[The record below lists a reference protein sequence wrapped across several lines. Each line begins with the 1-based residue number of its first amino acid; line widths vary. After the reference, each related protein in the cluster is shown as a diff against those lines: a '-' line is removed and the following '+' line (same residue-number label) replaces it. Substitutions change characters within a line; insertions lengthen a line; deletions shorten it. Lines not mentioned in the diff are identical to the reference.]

1 MRERKTMDGNTAA
14 AHVAYAFSEVSAIYP
29 ITPSSPMAESMDEWA
44 AAGRKNLFGEK
55 VNIIEME
62 SEGGAAGAVHGSI
75 TAGAYT
81 TTFTASQGLLLMIPN
96 MYKLAGEQT
105 PTVFHVA
112 ARALATHALSIFG
125 DHSDVMG
132 CRQTGFAM
140 LCSNSV
146 QQVMDL
152 AAVAHLSTIAG
163 KLPMMHF
170 FDGFRTSHEY
180 QKIEVWDYEDLR
192 EMVDW
197 DAVRRFREHA
207 LNPEHPHLLGSAEQ
221 PETFFQHREACNPAY
236 ISTVDTVVKYMDLV
250 NAKIGTDYK
259 PFNYYGAPDATEILI
274 AMGSVCEA
282 AEEVVDYLNAAGHK
296 TGIVEVH
303 LYRPFSVEYL
313 TKVLPET
320 VQKIAVLDR
329 TKEPGGIGEP
339 LFLDVCSA
347 LRDTKWKDCL
357 IVGGRY
363 GLGSKDV
370 QPGDIQAAF
379 ENLWS
384 DAPKKEFTLSINDD
398 VTHLSLPVTSNP
410 DVAPK
415 DTKACK
421 FWGLGADG
429 TVGANKNSV
438 KIIGDHTDKYVQ
450 AYFQYDSKKS
460 GGVTISHLRFGDS
473 PIKSTY
479 YVKQADFVACHNS
492 AYLTKYDMV
501 QDVKPGGSFLLNC
514 TWNDEELEEH
524 LPAAVKR
531 YIAENGIRFY
541 TCNAVDIA
549 KKVGLG
555 ARRTN
560 SVLQAAY
567 FQIAQIIDIDKA
579 IGYMKDAIV
588 KTYSK
593 KGQNI
598 VDMNCAAVD
607 GGVESVHEVTVPE
620 SWKGVPADPAPTP
633 LVGRDKLH
641 TDYLNNILVPTNT
654 LAGDNCPVSAFL
666 DTADGLLPSGTAM
679 YEKRG
684 IAADLPHW
692 CSGNCMQCNMCAYVC
707 PHGVIRPFVLTA
719 EEAKDYPDAQPMKGT
734 KDLYFVLG
742 FSAKDCTGCGSCA
755 DVCPAR
761 KKALEMQA
769 MDTKFME
776 AAQARYDKLFATVHN
791 EDRKIPFDAS
801 TVKGS
806 QFVQPLMEFSGACPG
821 CGESPYAKL
830 VTQLFGDR
838 MLVANATGC
847 SMIWGCS
854 APSTPYTVNKDGRG
868 PAWANSLFED
878 NAEFGYG
885 MATAVNARRKEL
897 GTAVEALR
905 DAFADSKNA
914 ASGAAAG
921 IGTAASNWLMFKD
934 DGKASRIVGEEL
946 LKKCEALLGGAD
958 DAAGDAGTGASDAG
972 ASVDAGVSAE
982 VRKHAQYIVANAD
995 LLTKPS
1001 VWIFGGDGWAYDI
1014 GYGGLDHVLASGEN
1028 VNVLVFDTE
1037 VYSNTGGQSSKATP
1051 VGAVAK
1057 FAAAG
1062 KKVKKKDLAQIA
1074 MAYGYI
1080 YVAQIAMGANPAQ
1093 TLKALREA
1101 EAYDGPSLI
1110 IAYAPCINH
1119 GVKAGMNRSMREM
1132 RSAVRAGYW
1141 NLLRYDPR
1149 LAEKGENP
1157 LLLDSSQPTDS
1168 YRDFLMGEVRYNSLK
1183 LRFPEVAE
1191 ELFTKGE
1198 KSAME
1203 RYESLHMRALDGNAG
1218 QTAEV
1223 GGAVKGGDAK

>member
-1 MRERKTMDGNTAA
+1 MRKIKTMDGNTAA

-44 AAGRKNLFGEK
+44 ADGRKNLFGETVK
-55 VNIIEME
+55 IIEME

-105 PTVFHVA
+105 PAVFHVA

-140 LCSNSV
+140 LCSNNV

-152 AAVAHLSTIAG
+152 AAVAHLSAIAG

-180 QKIEVWDYEDLR
+180 QKIQVWDYEELGS
-192 EMVDW
+192 MVDW
-197 DAVRRFREHA
+197 DAVQRFREKA
-207 LNPEHPHLLGSAEQ
+207 LNPNHPHLLGSAEQ

-236 ISTVDTVVKYMDLV
+236 IDTVDIVAKYMEKV
-250 NAKIGTDYK
+250 NEKLGTDYR
-259 PFNYYGAPDATEILI
+259 PFNYYGAPDATEVIV
-274 AMGSVCEA
+274 AMGSVCDA
-282 AEEVVDYLNAAGHK
+282 AEEVVDYLNAKGRK

-303 LYRPFSVEYL
+303 LYRPFSPKYL
-313 TKVLPET
+313 CSVLPET

-329 TKEPGGIGEP
+329 TKEPGGAGEP
-339 LFLDVCSA
+339 LFLDICAA
-347 LRDTKWKDCL
+347 LRDTQWKDCL
-357 IVGGRY
+357 ITGGRY

-370 QPGDIQAAF
+370 QPGDIQAVF

-384 DAPKKEFTLSINDD
+384 DAPKKEFTISITDD

-410 DVAPK
+410 DVAPEG
-415 DTKACK
+415 TVACK

-438 KIIGDHTDKYVQ
+438 KIIGDHTEKYVQ

-460 GGVTISHLRFGDS
+460 GGVTISHLRFGDK
-473 PIKSTY
+473 PIKSSY

-514 TWNDEELEEH
+514 VWSDEELEQH

-531 YIAENGIRFY
+531 YIAENGIHFY

-549 KKVGLG
+549 KRVGLG

-567 FQIAQIIDIDKA
+567 FTIAKIIDINEA
-579 IGYMKDAIV
+579 VGYMKDAIV
-588 KTYSK
+588 KTYSR

-607 GGVESVHEVTVPE
+607 GGVESVHEVTVPD
-620 SWKGVPADPAPTP
+620 SWKTASDDPAPEK

-641 TDYLNNILVPTNT
+641 TDYLNDILVPTNT
-654 LAGDNCPVSAFL
+654 LAGDDCPVSVFVE
-666 DTADGLLPSGTAM
+666 TANGMVPSGTAA

-692 CSGNCMQCNMCAYVC
+692 CSGNCMQCNMCSMVC

-719 EEAKDYPDAQPMKGT
+719 EEAKNYPQAKPMKGT
-734 KDLYFVLG
+734 KDKYFVLG

-755 DVCPAR
+755 SVCPAR
-761 KKALEMQA
+761 KKALEMEA
-769 MDTKFME
+769 TTTEFME
-776 AAQARYDKLFATVHN
+776 AQQKDFDQLFASVHN
-791 EDRKIPFDAS
+791 EDRKVPFTPD

-806 QFVQPLMEFSGACPG
+806 QFVQPLLEFSGACPG

-838 MLVANATGC
+838 MFVANATGC

-854 APSTPYTVNKDGRG
+854 APSAPYTINKEGRG

-885 MATAVNARRKEL
+885 MATAVNARRLEL
-897 GTAVEALR
+897 KTAVEALTEKAGVAAENWLKFMDDGR
-905 DAFADSKNA
+905 ASKITGDALLAACEKLADTDENA
-914 ASGAAAG
+914 AY
-921 IGTAASNWLMFKD
+921 
-934 DGKASRIVGEEL
+934 V
-946 LKKCEALLGGAD
+946 
-958 DAAGDAGTGASDAG
+958 
-972 ASVDAGVSAE
+972 
-982 VRKHAQYIVANAD
+982 VRNAD
-995 LLTKPS
+995 LLTRPS
-1001 VWIFGGDGWAYDI
+1001 MWIFGGDGWAYDI

-1051 VGAVAK
+1051 AGAVAK
-1057 FAAAG
+1057 FAASG

-1093 TLKALREA
+1093 TLQALREA
-1101 EAYDGPSLI
+1101 EAYNGPSLI

-1119 GVKAGMNRSMREM
+1119 GVKAGMNKSMLEM
-1132 RSAVRAGYW
+1132 RKAVRAGYW
-1141 NLLRYDPR
+1141 NLLRY
-1149 LAEKGENP
+1149 NP
-1157 LLLDSSQPTDS
+1157 DLPQPLSLDSGAPSEA

-1183 LRFPEVAE
+1183 LRFPDEAE
-1191 ELFTKGE
+1191 KLFTSAE
-1198 KSAME
+1198 KTAME
-1203 RYESLHMRALDGNAG
+1203 RYETLKRKVE
-1218 QTAEV
+1218 AERRSD
-1223 GGAVKGGDAK
+1223 K

>member
-1 MRERKTMDGNTAA
+1 MRKVKTMDGNTAA

-44 AAGRKNLFGEK
+44 ADGRKNLFGETVK
-55 VNIIEME
+55 IIEME

-105 PTVFHVA
+105 PAVFHVA

-163 KLPMMHF
+163 RLPMMHF

-180 QKIEVWDYEDLR
+180 QKIEVWDYEELGS
-192 EMVDW
+192 MMDW
-197 DAVRRFREHA
+197 DAVRRFRENA
-207 LNPEHPHLLGSAEQ
+207 LNPNHPHLLGSAEQ

-236 ISTVDTVVKYMDLV
+236 IDTVDIVEKYMNMV
-250 NAKIGTDYK
+250 NEKIGTDYK
-259 PFNYYGAPDATEILI
+259 PFNYYGAEDATEVIV
-274 AMGSVCEA
+274 AMGSVCDA
-282 AEEVVDYLNAAGHK
+282 AEEVVDYLNAKGK
-296 TGIVEVH
+296 KVGIVEVH
-303 LYRPFSVEYL
+303 LYRPFSAKHL
-313 TKVLPET
+313 IKVLPET
-320 VQKIAVLDR
+320 VKKIAVLDR
-329 TKEPGGIGEP
+329 TKEPGGAGEP
-339 LFLDVCSA
+339 LYLDICAA
-347 LRDTKWKDCL
+347 LRDTQWKDCL
-357 IVGGRY
+357 ITGGRY

-370 QPGDIQAAF
+370 QPGDIQAVY

-384 DAPKKEFTLSINDD
+384 DAPKKEFTISITDD
-398 VTHLSLPVTSNP
+398 VTNLSLPVTSNP
-410 DVAPK
+410 DVAPEG
-415 DTKACK
+415 TKACK

-438 KIIGDHTDKYVQ
+438 KIIGDHTEKYVQ

-460 GGVTISHLRFGDS
+460 GGVTISHLRFGDK

-492 AYLTKYDMV
+492 AYLTKYNMV

-514 TWNDEELEEH
+514 VWSDEELEQH

-531 YIAENGIRFY
+531 YIAENGIHFY
-541 TCNAVDIA
+541 TCDAVDIA
-549 KKVGLG
+549 KRVGLG

-567 FQIAQIIDIDKA
+567 FTIAKIIDINEA
-579 IGYMKDAIV
+579 VGYMKDAIV
-588 KTYSK
+588 KTYSR

-620 SWKGVPADPAPTP
+620 HWKTVPDDPAPEK
-633 LVGRDKLH
+633 LVGRDEFH
-641 TDYLNNILVPTNT
+641 TNYLNDILVPTNT
-654 LAGDNCPVSAFL
+654 LAGDDCPVSVFVE
-666 DTADGLLPSGTAM
+666 TANGMLPSGTAA

-692 CSGNCMQCNMCAYVC
+692 CSGNCMQCNMCSMVC

-719 EEAKDYPDAQPMKGT
+719 EEAKDFPQAKPMKGM
-734 KDLYFVLG
+734 KDKYFVLG

-755 DVCPAR
+755 SVCPAR

-769 MDTKFME
+769 TDTEFME
-776 AAQARYDKLFATVHN
+776 KQQADFDKLFANIHN
-791 EDRKIPFDAS
+791 EDRKVPFTPD

-838 MLVANATGC
+838 MFVANATGC

-854 APSTPYTVNKDGRG
+854 APATPYTVNKEGRG

-885 MATAVNARRKEL
+885 MATAMNARRNEL
-897 GTAVEALR
+897 KTAVEALQDKAGVAAENWLKFMNDGR
-905 DAFADSKNA
+905 ASKITGDALLAICKKLADSDENA
-914 ASGAAAG
+914 A
-921 IGTAASNWLMFKD
+921 F
-934 DGKASRIVGEEL
+934 V
-946 LKKCEALLGGAD
+946 
-958 DAAGDAGTGASDAG
+958 
-972 ASVDAGVSAE
+972 
-982 VRKHAQYIVANAD
+982 VRNAD
-995 LLTKPS
+995 ILVKPS
-1001 VWIFGGDGWAYDI
+1001 MWIFGGDGWAYDI

-1051 VGAVAK
+1051 AGAVAK
-1057 FAAAG
+1057 FAASG

-1093 TLKALREA
+1093 TLQAIREA

-1119 GVKAGMNRSMREM
+1119 GVKAGMNKSMLEM
-1132 RSAVRAGYW
+1132 RKAVRAGYW
-1141 NLLRYDPR
+1141 NLLRYNPD
-1149 LAEKGENP
+1149 LAEP
-1157 LLLDSSQPTDS
+1157 LSLDSGAPSEA

-1183 LRFPEVAE
+1183 LRFPEEAE
-1191 ELFTKGE
+1191 KLFTSAE
-1198 KSAME
+1198 KTALE
-1203 RYESLHMRALDGNAG
+1203 RYDTLKRKAEAEKTKGNS
-1218 QTAEV
+1218 
-1223 GGAVKGGDAK
+1223 

>member
-1 MRERKTMDGNTAA
+1 MRKIKTMDGNTAA

-44 AAGRKNLFGEK
+44 ADGRKNLFGETVK
-55 VNIIEME
+55 IIEME

-105 PTVFHVA
+105 PAVFHVA

-152 AAVAHLSTIAG
+152 AAVAHLATIAG
-163 KLPMMHF
+163 RLPMMHF

-180 QKIEVWDYEDLR
+180 QKIAVWDYEELGT
-192 EMVDW
+192 MVDW
-197 DAVRRFREHA
+197 DAVRRFREKA
-207 LNPEHPHLLGSAEQ
+207 LNPNHPHLLGSAEQ

-236 ISTVDTVVKYMDLV
+236 LDTVEIVEKYMNLV
-250 NAKIGTDYK
+250 NEKIGTDYK
-259 PFNYYGAPDATEILI
+259 PFNYYGAPDATEVIV

-282 AEEVVDYLNAAGHK
+282 AEEVVDYLNARGK
-296 TGIVEVH
+296 KVGIVEVH
-303 LYRPFSVEYL
+303 LYRPFSAKHL
-313 TKVLPET
+313 CSVLPET
-320 VQKIAVLDR
+320 VRKIAVLDR
-329 TKEPGGIGEP
+329 TKEPGGAGEP
-339 LFLDVCSA
+339 LYLDICAA
-347 LRDTKWKDCL
+347 LRDTQWKDCL
-357 IVGGRY
+357 ITGGRY

-370 QPGDIQAAF
+370 QPGDIQAVY

-384 DAPKKEFTLSINDD
+384 DAPKKEFTISITDD
-398 VTHLSLPVTSNP
+398 VTHLSLPVSSNP
-410 DVAPK
+410 DVAPEG
-415 DTKACK
+415 TKACK

-438 KIIGDHTDKYVQ
+438 KIIGDHTEKYVQ

-460 GGVTISHLRFGDS
+460 GGVTISHLRFGDK

-514 TWNDEELEEH
+514 TWTDEELEQH
-524 LPAAVKR
+524 LPASVKR
-531 YIAENGIRFY
+531 YIAENGIHFY

-549 KKVGLG
+549 KRVGLG

-567 FQIAQIIDIDKA
+567 FTIARIIDINEA
-579 IGYMKDAIV
+579 VGYMKDAIV
-588 KTYSK
+588 KTYAR

-607 GGVESVHEVTVPE
+607 GGVESVHEVTVPD
-620 SWKGVPADPAPTP
+620 SWKTVPEDPAPEK
-633 LVGRDKLH
+633 LVGRDQFH
-641 TDYLNNILVPTNT
+641 TDYLNDILVPTNS
-654 LAGDNCPVSAFL
+654 LAGDSCPVSVFVE
-666 DTADGLLPSGTAM
+666 TANGMLPSGTAA

-692 CSGNCMQCNMCAYVC
+692 CPGNCMQCNMCSMVC

-719 EEAKDYPDAQPMKGT
+719 EEAKDYPEAKPMKGT
-734 KDLYFVLG
+734 KDKYFILG

-755 DVCPAR
+755 SVCPAR

-769 MDTKFME
+769 TDTGFME
-776 AAQARYDKLFATVHN
+776 KQQEEFDRLFASVHN
-791 EDRKIPFDAS
+791 EDREVPFTPD

-806 QFVQPLMEFSGACPG
+806 QFAQPLLEFSGACPG

-838 MLVANATGC
+838 MFVANATGC
-847 SMIWGCS
+847 TMIWGCS
-854 APSTPYTVNKDGRG
+854 APATPYTVNKEGKG

-885 MATAVNARRKEL
+885 MATAMKARRLEL
-897 GTAVEALR
+897 KTTVEALAEKLGAPAEHWLATM
-905 DAFADSKNA
+905 DDGA
-914 ASGAAAG
+914 ASKETGAALLEACRALADMDEG
-921 IGTAASNWLMFKD
+921 AAF
-934 DGKASRIVGEEL
+934 V
-946 LKKCEALLGGAD
+946 
-958 DAAGDAGTGASDAG
+958 
-972 ASVDAGVSAE
+972 
-982 VRKHAQYIVANAD
+982 VRNAD
-995 LLTKPS
+995 LLTRPS
-1001 VWIFGGDGWAYDI
+1001 MWIFGGDGWAYDI

-1051 VGAVAK
+1051 AGAVAK
-1057 FAAAG
+1057 FAASG

-1093 TLKALREA
+1093 TLQAIREA

-1119 GVKAGMNRSMREM
+1119 GVKAGMNQSMLEM
-1132 RSAVRAGYW
+1132 RKAVRAGYW
-1141 NLLRYDPR
+1141 NLLRYNPD
-1149 LAEKGENP
+1149 LAEP
-1157 LLLDSSQPTDS
+1157 LSLDSGAPSEA

-1183 LRFPEVAE
+1183 LRFPEEAE
-1191 ELFTKGE
+1191 KLFTDAE
-1198 KSAME
+1198 RTALE
-1203 RYESLHMRALDGNAG
+1203 RYDTLKRKVE
-1218 QTAEV
+1218 AERKDS
-1223 GGAVKGGDAK
+1223 GR